1 MGGLG
6 LSPARE
12 HRHAAYW
19 ASWADTVTALQE
31 CHPGTLAALMRPLLD
46 VAAAGVPP
54 SVMEAEHAAQCLR
67 SQGYNAPTWAAL
79 LEGTV
84 PPNLEDDAGPS
95 APTRRGWQQSAGA
108 AVDKRALEMLFSD
121 LDSASRALLLS
132 QSGEGASCAITAIP
146 SCPDFVVDSGEF
158 RTFLLRRLRLALPLA
173 PRRCR
178 CGRTLDELGDHRSAC
193 AQVGVLAHRAGPLE
207 RAAARI
213 CREAGARVATSV
225 ALRDLNLDVPAT
237 DGRRIEVVANG
248 LPLWQGAQIAVDTTL
263 VCPVRRDGQARPG
276 ADARP
281 GLALE
286 QAAQRKMRTYPELQ
300 PGGRGRCRLVVFG
313 LEVGGRFSSGTLAFI
328 RRLARVRS
336 RVRAPWAQIAAARAL
351 TRRWTALAGLAAMR
365 AHAQSLLE
373 LPVST
378 RDAGDGAE
386 IPLGDLLADRL

>member
-1 MGGLG
+1 MPLDIPLQSERRAHLPLRMGGLG

-67 SQGYNAPTWAAL
+67 SQGYNAPTWATL

-84 PPNLEDDAGPS
+84 PPS

-178 CGRTLDELGDHRSAC
+178 CGGTLDELGDHRSAC

-237 DGRRIEVVANG
+237 DGRRIEVVAVACDLFFFIHACFATACLGVANVEITAG
-248 LPLWQGAQIAVDTTL
+248 FRLTH
-263 VCPVRRDGQARPG
+263 CS
-276 ADARP
+276 
-281 GLALE
+281 
-286 QAAQRKMRTYPELQ
+286 
-300 PGGRGRCRLVVFG
+300 GR
-313 LEVGGRFSSGTLAFI
+313 
-328 RRLARVRS
+328 
-336 RVRAPWAQIAAARAL
+336 RAPRKSSQ
-351 TRRWTALAGLAAMR
+351 
-365 AHAQSLLE
+365 Q
-373 LPVST
+373 
-378 RDAGDGAE
+378 DF
-386 IPLGDLLADRL
+386 